1 MGDWLRHIALNA
13 KARTGFGPALIVWFV
28 IILLSLAL
36 ALGFFCAAAFVWL
49 ASRYDGVT
57 AGLVLG
63 CGFLLLAILA
73 AFAGWIT
80 RLRNIERARRELAAR
95 SHAGWLDPKFL
106 AVGLEIGRTLGW
118 RRLATLA
125 AVGVLAAGLGKEW
138 FGSGAKDSG
147 AKGSR
152 DRDPDG
158 D

>member
-1 MGDWLRHIALNA
+1 MGDWLHHIALNA
-13 KARTGFGPALIVWFV
+13 KARTGFGPALIVWFL
-28 IILLSLAL
+28 IALMSLGL

-49 ASRYDGVT
+49 ASHYDGVT

-63 CGFLLLAILA
+63 AGFLLLAVLA

-138 FGSGAKDSG
+138 FGSGAKRSG
-147 AKGSR
+147 NPGN
-152 DRDPDG
+152 D
-158 D
+158 

>member
-1 MGDWLRHIALNA
+1 MSDWLRHIALNA
-13 KARTGFGPALIVWFV
+13 KARTGFGPALVVWFLV
-28 IILLSLAL
+28 ALVSLAL

-57 AGLVLG
+57 AGLMLG
-63 CGFLLLAILA
+63 GGFLLVAILA
-73 AFAGWIT
+73 AVAGWVA

-106 AVGLEIGRTLGW
+106 AVGMEIGRSLGW

-138 FGSGAKDSG
+138 FGSGAKRSPN
-147 AKGSR
+147 
-152 DRDPDG
+152 PDG